1 MPGGAASHLQVI
13 VGRGIHRGPTSTSVE
28 CRRFAA
34 PVPASSAPTSW
45 AARPRRPPGPTG
57 RVVDVILVV
66 DDEEAVRTTLARVL
80 DRAGHET
87 VPAANAE
94 PAQTM
99 VDP

>member
-1 MPGGAASHLQVI
+1 
-13 VGRGIHRGPTSTSVE
+13 
-28 CRRFAA
+28 
-34 PVPASSAPTSW
+34 
-45 AARPRRPPGPTG
+45 
-57 RVVDVILVV
+57 VVDVILVV